1 MQFQEVM
8 AYYDYKMIRIA
19 KALRVTRKTVN
30 LWKEKNSIPFT
41 RQCELQIITNNK
53 LIANREDENDTE
65 SNLHPRAIGHSD
77 TKEYE

>member
-41 RQCELQIITNNK
+41 RQCELQIITDNK

-65 SNLHPRAIGHSD
+65 NNLQPGTA
-77 TKEYE
+77 

>member
-41 RQCELQIITNNK
+41 RQCELQIITDNK

-65 SNLHPRAIGHSD
+65 NNVQPGTA
-77 TKEYE
+77 